1 MSLNN
6 LYKLRHLNKLSPNR
20 HIFPIKQITE
30 NHYGHLFPKR
40 KLIYFIQE
48 TKSVIAVLM
57 LFKIQQIFEIN
68 SRKPEANCF
77 VCNVKESPNQTV

>member
-1 MSLNN
+1 MVT
-6 LYKLRHLNKLSPNR
+6 
-20 HIFPIKQITE
+20 F
-30 NHYGHLFPKR
+30 FPKR

-77 VCNVKESPNQTV
+77 FFGYVKESPT